1 MDIRFC
7 EACEESIPDA
17 DFALGR
23 ARSVGGVHTCATCL
37 AAAQRPLA
45 AAAPAGGIE
54 LRFCDACHE
63 SIPEADIAL
72 GKARSAA
79 GRTTCAACL
88 ALERLGDTRPAAGGA
103 AERVPA
109 LDLLPPAPSATR
121 PGAPAV
127 ISFCSGC
134 GQSIAPADLASGK
147 AVSAQGR
154 QLCPPCVARRLLAP
168 ARRGAPLA
176 TLLALAALGVAGWL
190 LVERL
195 RPAPSAGVTP
205 AVAEAIRAQSV
216 QTLADARRA
225 QEERL
230 AALERQQGASGQQAR
245 SLETLRSDL
254 QALAERAQADQA
266 SVGERLERG
275 ETSLRTVDARV
286 RQVYDWLRELQ
297 ARASGQPGSRSEP
310 ARTRPAEAPAPGPSA
325 PSMPVPG
332 SPAPSTPAPATP
344 PAPVPAAP
352 TADDSML
359 QHWVGLLKDPNA
371 GIAFSATLK
380 LAELKD
386 LRAVGPLLA
395 ALKAHRDFYVR
406 LGAADALRELKA
418 CDAVPGLV
426 EALDDKDELVQT
438 AAQQALI
445 AITGHQEPFQAG
457 QPKNELKRAQKAWGA
472 WWKDNEVSVRT
483 RLGQLK
489 G

>member
-7 EACEESIPDA
+7 ESCEESIPDA
-17 DFALGR
+17 DFTLGR
-23 ARSVGGVHTCATCL
+23 ARTVAGKHTCATCL
-37 AAAQRPLA
+37 AAGPA
-45 AAAPAGGIE
+45 AVPAAGTAPAAGGSIE

-63 SIPEADIAL
+63 SIPEADVAL
-72 GKARSAA
+72 GKARTA
-79 GRTTCAACL
+79 GGAHTCAACL
-88 ALERLGDTRPAAGGA
+88 ALERLGDPRTGLARS
-103 AERVPA
+103 PA
-109 LDLLPPAPSATR
+109 LGLAPPPAPAPTAAR
-121 PGAPAV
+121 PSAPAV
-127 ISFCSGC
+127 ISFCAGC
-134 GQSIAPADLASGK
+134 GQSIAEGDLASGK

-176 TLLALAALGVAGWL
+176 TLLALVALGLAGWL
-190 LVERL
+190 LFERL
-195 RPAPSAGVTP
+195 RPAPSGGVAP
-205 AVAEAIRAQSV
+205 AVAEAIRAQAA

-230 AALERQQGASGQQAR
+230 AALERQQAGALQQAR
-245 SLETLRSDL
+245 SLETLRNDL
-254 QALAERAQADQA
+254 QALAEAAKADQA
-266 SVGERLERG
+266 GVGERLERQ

-297 ARASGQPGSRSEP
+297 ARASGQAGTRTEP
-310 ARTRPAEAPAPGPSA
+310 ARTRPPEA
-325 PSMPVPG
+325 
-332 SPAPSTPAPATP
+332 APSTPVAPSTPQPALPTP
-344 PAPVPAAP
+344 PSVPVPAAP
-352 TADDSML
+352 ATPSADDSML

-386 LRAVGPLLA
+386 LRAAGPLLS
-395 ALKAHRDFYVR
+395 ALKSHRDFYVR

-457 QPKNELKRAQKAWGA
+457 QPKNELKRAQKAWST
-472 WWKDNEVSVRT
+472 WWKDNEASVRS